1 MQETMKGCET
11 FGDLGWGDRRYILQ
25 GAISG
30 VKYGEMRSS
39 FSTIALSNYSSQRM
53 ASTHGR
59 AAYFTGHR

>member
-25 GAISG
+25 GTVGA

-39 FSTIALSNYSSQRM
+39 FSTIALYNYSSQRM
-53 ASTHGR
+53 DGTHGLFCLL
-59 AAYFTGHR
+59 Y